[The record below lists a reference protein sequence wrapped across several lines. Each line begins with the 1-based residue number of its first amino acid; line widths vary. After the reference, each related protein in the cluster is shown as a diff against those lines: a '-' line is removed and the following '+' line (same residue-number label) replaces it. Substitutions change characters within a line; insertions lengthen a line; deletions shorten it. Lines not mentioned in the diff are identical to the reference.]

1 MSNLPTADLPTVTRI
16 TPALSPALRQLLD
29 GKAAHE
35 LTPALVEEARAVLPV
50 LLSAARQPA
59 GLEGVQDVLG
69 RRFVTY
75 PQPSRS
81 EGEWAAWW
89 DDYHEVLKD
98 VPWGDLDAAMVEY
111 MKGADADFMPKPGK
125 LLALAQGIRSK
136 AWRAYCAARE
146 IVDDADRPTGTF
158 ELSNVVEFDPVE
170 RENMKAKFE
179 QLLQD
184 MRNGRLSA

>member
-1 MSNLPTADLPTVTRI
+1 M
-16 TPALSPALRQLLD
+16 PALSPELRQLLD
-29 GKAAHE
+29 GRADHE
-35 LTPALVEEARAVLPV
+35 PLPAVVEEARAALPV
-50 LLSAARQPA
+50 LLAAARQPA

-111 MKGADADFMPKPGK
+111 MRGADADFMPKPGK
-125 LLALAQGIRSK
+125 LLALANGIRSK
-136 AWRAYCAARE
+136 AWRAYYQAQR
-146 IVDDADRPTGTF
+146 IVQDADRPPAIYD
-158 ELSNVVEFDPVE
+158 ESNVVEFQDYD
-170 RENMKAKFE
+170 RETMKKKFD

>member
-1 MSNLPTADLPTVTRI
+1 MLKDGQTHD
-16 TPALSPALRQLLD
+16 AL
-29 GKAAHE
+29 
-35 LTPALVEEARAVLPV
+35 PALVEEARAALPV
-50 LLSAARQPA
+50 LLAAARQPA

-75 PQPSRS
+75 PQPARS

-111 MKGADADFMPKPGK
+111 MRSPDSDFMPKPGK

-136 AWRAYCAARE
+136 AWRAYLAAQRM
-146 IVDDADRPTGTF
+146 VADADRPTGTYDP
-158 ELSNVVEFDPVE
+158 SNVIEFDSWD
-170 RENMKAKFE
+170 REAMKQKFE

-184 MRNGRLSA
+184 MRGGRLSA

>member
-1 MSNLPTADLPTVTRI
+1 M
-16 TPALSPALRQLLD
+16 
-29 GKAAHE
+29 
-35 LTPALVEEARAVLPV
+35 VEEARAVLPV
-50 LLSAARQPA
+50 LLAAARQPA

-98 VPWGDLDAAMVEY
+98 VPWSDLDAAMVEY

-136 AWRAYCAARE
+136 AWIAHAKARA
-146 IVDDADRPTGTF
+146 IVEDADRPTGTF
-158 ELSNVVEFDPVE
+158 QPSNVVEFDPVE

-184 MRNGRLSA
+184 MRNGRLTA